1 MRLPRLIIVAVLVVL
16 LVILIVQNT
25 EAVETKILF
34 ITITLPRAILLG
46 VTLAVGWVAGLISAE
61 ILDRKPS
68 GD

>member
-1 MRLPRLIIVAVLVVL
+1 
-16 LVILIVQNT
+16 VQNT

>member
-46 VTLAVGWVAGLISAE
+46 VTLAVGWVTGLISAE
-61 ILDRKPS
+61 ILDHKPS
-68 GD
+68 QD